1 MRMFWP
7 SQRLDCLTTRYKH
20 IKWHHRLWHL
30 LQHHIAVILTPGEEA
45 REGWHGV
52 RGNSKSS
59 KVRKHGRYFN
69 VHVWNIWKLDSFT
82 CNVGNF
88 SAWKLNRWTDHY
100 FRFYDNVP
108 NFFCFICCCLEY
120 IQSALPQP
128 HFHHLLLLSNVGP
141 KVVFVFHNKT
151 SFKFLV
157 LVHVFL
163 CTFLDGIR
171 FLSCINILYI
181 LQSSPCFITRV
192 F

>member
-100 FRFYDNVP
+100 FRFYENLP
-108 NFFCFICCCLEY
+108 NLFCFFYFFFLLKIKYNHKHCL
-120 IQSALPQP
+120 
-128 HFHHLLLLSNVGP
+128 NVR
-141 KVVFVFHNKT
+141 
-151 SFKFLV
+151 SY
-157 LVHVFL
+157 
-163 CTFLDGIR
+163 LDHSIAAKCWGYYCWR
-171 FLSCINILYI
+171 W
-181 LQSSPCFITRV
+181 
-192 F
+192 